1 MPEPFDISASADAVV
16 ALLNANRTADAMR
29 LLEQQRQDQPQ
40 AIQESLDRMVSS
52 RGQDA
57 IGRLQ
62 QDVIRSTDPM
72 ADPDAALIHAGMAR
86 LGNAGGPPRFPTE
99 TEVEALTPTQRY
111 DVYASIIET
120 RGNDDA
126 RESLRNGERVI
137 LGLRQDNTTFDS
149 GTADDMSR
157 VADDNPETEV
167 DESRRG
173 TGVYDD
179 RVVVLGRRSP
189 EEGADPEVWQFN
201 RSTTEP
207 TAQYSER
214 ADNGDPRYASAA
226 SGDVYGNDVDGDG
239 IRDAGRMRE
248 GTFEMLKA
256 EHPNPGSNDF
266 ALRPTPEA
274 VEAGAGMVE
283 RDVNGDGL
291 FNADDGAHRL
301 DALDQTFKIHAG
313 SRADTDSAG
322 CQTIVNGDEY
332 NAFTEA
338 VRGNPDQT
346 RWQYVLTETT
356 PGEDRTQGVENPGP
370 EAAASEVSIRP
381 QPRPDDLVPPSDGVA
396 PDAVPRPQPRPDDLA
411 PPSLESLAP
420 ETSLRPQPR
429 PEQGAG
435 AALEL
440 PRDPLRQQIEQS
452 LERSGA
458 LQGMDPEQRDNVLAA
473 SYNALSQ
480 LPRVDHVG
488 VYNGNLVGTYAP
500 SGLGTEPMHNVP
512 VDIARAQD
520 MPAAQSLAA
529 AERSQQERA
538 LIEEPRGI
546 SARAA

>member
-86 LGNAGGPPRFPTE
+86 LGNAGGPPRFPSE

-157 VADDNPETEV
+157 VADDDPETEV
-167 DESRRG
+167 DESHRG

-248 GTFEMLKA
+248 GTFEMLGA

-266 ALRPTPEA
+266 ALRPTPDA
-274 VEAGAGMVE
+274 VEAGAGMIE

-356 PGEDRTQGVENPGP
+356 PGEDRTQGVGNPDP
-370 EAAASEVSIRP
+370 EAVASEAAIRP
-381 QPRPDDLVPPSDGVA
+381 QPRPDDF
-396 PDAVPRPQPRPDDLA
+396 A

-440 PRDPLRQQIEQS
+440 PRDPLWQQIEQS
-452 LERSGA
+452 LDRSGA
-458 LQGMDPEQRDNVLAA
+458 LQGIGPEQRDNVLAA

-500 SGLGTEPMHNVP
+500 SGLGIEPMHNVP

-520 MPAAQSLAA
+520 MPAVQSLAA